1 MQDLIK
7 RTKNIIDKYK
17 DELTKLGIK
26 ITVSRNQ
33 YETAVHERHRK
44 NSPFNVIDYGI
55 DYKRETERGYKFQS
69 NKYIGIIL
77 KVLPLEDG
85 ILKQED
91 CREYSFTF
99 IKTERACLGDEP
111 KHIKYNEDVIISKI
125 NKLVLKIIKNSK
137 NKTPKKICKNTIK
150 DVFRYTHRSEY
161 KYIDKVLGKDTLFWD
176 MMFAIGLA
184 LVVFG
189 LLVFASYIIK

>member
-55 DYKRETERGYKFQS
+55 DYKRETERGYKFQN
-69 NKYIGIIL
+69 NKYIVDSVFYEGKLIAG
-77 KVLPLEDG
+77 VG
-85 ILKQED
+85 SNQ
-91 CREYSFTF
+91 
-99 IKTERACLGDEP
+99 DE
-111 KHIKYNEDVIISKI
+111 VIITKI
-125 NKLVLKIIKNSK
+125 EKE
-137 NKTPKKICKNTIK
+137 KK
-150 DVFRYTHRSEY
+150 
-161 KYIDKVLGKDTLFWD
+161 
-176 MMFAIGLA
+176 
-184 LVVFG
+184 
-189 LLVFASYIIK
+189 